1 LNGNRGNPH
10 VRQAFGRFA
19 TRAVVPRWSPPAT
32 SGHEAFDAQT
42 AAPCD
47 LGTYAHVMDELR
59 GAPQRSA
66 ELIVAAREQIEKR
79 GLGPVLAETVGP

>member
-1 LNGNRGNPH
+1 
-10 VRQAFGRFA
+10 
-19 TRAVVPRWSPPAT
+19 
-32 SGHEAFDAQT
+32 
-42 AAPCD
+42 
-47 LGTYAHVMDELR
+47 VMDELR